1 MNRRGALAVTIA
13 LGICIAVSLQV
24 LAQAGK
30 KIPRIGVL
38 VTGPPP
44 AEHACVQ
51 GLRAGLAEFGYV
63 DGRTHVL
70 DIGWMQGQPEHTFP
84 RLAADLVKRGAQVIV
99 SVASNGLVEAKEV
112 MAGTPVVMAVS
123 SYPVERGLISSLSRP
138 GGNITGMATF
148 SGELYAK
155 RVQLLAEAV
164 PGLSRVTI
172 VRVAGD
178 MSDMILRDLDAAARR
193 YALKLHV
200 VEVITPEDFAAAFQA
215 ALRERAQA
223 IMTTQ
228 SPYFYQHRRLFAEL
242 ALKHKLPAFSGEP
255 MAAEA
260 GMLIAHGASIPHSCQ
275 RAASF
280 VDRILKGAKPAD
292 LPAEQATKYELVIN
306 LKTARALGL
315 TLPQA
320 ILLRADKV
328 IE

>member
-1 MNRRGALAVTIA
+1 MNRRGALAAV
-13 LGICIAVSLQV
+13 IAVAICMAVPLQA

-38 VTGPPP
+38 VAGPPP
-44 AEHACVQ
+44 AEHSCVAA
-51 GLRAGLAEFGYV
+51 LRAGLADFGYF

-70 DIGWMQGQPEHTFP
+70 DIGWMEGQPVETVP
-84 RLAADLVKRGAQVIV
+84 RIAAELVQRRVDLIITIG
-99 SVASNGLVEAKEV
+99 STGLVGAKQV
-112 MAGTPVVMAVS
+112 MAGIPVVMAVS

-148 SGELYAK
+148 SGDLYAK

-164 PGLSRVTI
+164 PGLSRLTI
-172 VRVAGD
+172 VRVPGD
-178 MSDMILRDLDAAARR
+178 MGDMILRDLDAAARR

-200 VEVITPEDFAAAFQA
+200 VEVKTPEDFAAAFQA
-215 ALRERAQA
+215 AVREGAQA

-260 GMLIAHGASIPHSCQ
+260 GVLIAHGASIPHSCQ

-328 IE
+328 VE